1 MAAMNEKD
9 YYAILGVEE
18 NATTDEIRR
27 AFQQKA
33 RKLHPDVN
41 KAPDAEE
48 RFKEVSEAYAVLSDE
63 SKRKRYDAMRS
74 GVPFQGAAGGS
85 QPGYAGGYGDPFGG
99 YGDPFAGFGGFPFGG
114 GGFRTTT
121 RRSRAYNPRAG
132 KDVAYSVD
140 LSDEEARS
148 GTRRGVTFQRYATCN
163 VCHGSGSVEHARPVT
178 CPTCGGTG
186 RMHVDLSGIFGFG
199 VIEVECPEC
208 EGSGQVVEDP
218 CSSCGGSGRVLTAS
232 EVVVDI
238 PAGSHDGD
246 EVRVR
251 GMGNA
256 GTNGKE
262 SGDFVCRVGVPSE
275 RVTQG
280 QAIGLEIVGFF
291 LPFTL
296 VSLLSLALGLGGGV
310 PVVDLVF
317 IAVGVLIACQDGVAH
332 KSRRWWRNAWYA
344 MRNGFAIGLV
354 IALLFLLM
362 SSCSASALTAAPRG
376 GAGGLNA

>member
-1 MAAMNEKD
+1 M
-9 YYAILGVEE
+9 
-18 NATTDEIRR
+18 
-27 AFQQKA
+27 
-33 RKLHPDVN
+33 
-41 KAPDAEE
+41 
-48 RFKEVSEAYAVLSDE
+48 
-63 SKRKRYDAMRS
+63 
-74 GVPFQGAAGGS
+74 
-85 QPGYAGGYGDPFGG
+85 
-99 YGDPFAGFGGFPFGG
+99 
-114 GGFRTTT
+114 
-121 RRSRAYNPRAG
+121 
-132 KDVAYSVD
+132 VD
-140 LSDEEARS
+140 
-148 GTRRGVTFQRYATCN
+148 N
-163 VCHGSGSVEHARPVT
+163 
-178 CPTCGGTG
+178 
-186 RMHVDLSGIFGFG
+186 
-199 VIEVECPEC
+199 
-208 EGSGQVVEDP
+208 
-218 CSSCGGSGRVLTAS
+218 
-232 EVVVDI
+232 

-317 IAVGVLIACQDGVAH
+317 LAVGVLIACQDGVAH